1 MAQPNKRYAN
11 LVAEIDEISEICERE
26 GHTEVCALLDE
37 VGAELA
43 EAPAATPKAAKAPK
57 QTTASKELRDVA
69 KQLSQ
74 SGNIRE
80 ARNVLRVADEM
91 DLGLEAE
98 EPMPPV
104 EEEPGAEVPEAGG
117 CTPCPTC
124 GANPPQPEMAPEESL
139 EEPGVDDGM
148 ESLKAPSDET
158 VQAAM
163 RVLERKLAA
172 FKGAEDT
179 NEMAEKAIS
188 DAESE
193 AKKNLRK
200 DPEAKSAKN
209 LLAEI
214 EALEASL
221 GAPRRSTKPTVASKP
236 VASDKAAKTVRD
248 IAKKLEA
255 DGKSRLAKRVRSLL
269 G

>member
-1 MAQPNKRYAN
+1 MALNKRYAN

-26 GHTEVCALLDE
+26 GHTEVCALLDQ

-43 EAPAATPKAAKAPK
+43 EAPTAAPKPRAAKR
-57 QTTASKELRDVA
+57 TAGSEELRSIA

-80 ARNVLRVADEM
+80 ARNVIRLAEEM
-91 DLGLEAE
+91 DLGLDAA
-98 EPMPPV
+98 EPMPGV
-104 EEEPGAEVPEAGG
+104 EEEPGAELPEAGG

-124 GANPPQPEMAPEESL
+124 GANPPQPEAAPEEAPL
-139 EEPGVDDGM
+139 DAGGM
-148 ESLKAPSDET
+148 ESLDAPTEET

-163 RVLERKLAA
+163 RVLERRLAKVTRTA
-172 FKGAEDT
+172 GDT
-179 NEMAEKAIS
+179 NELAEKAIEK
-188 DAESE
+188 AEAD
-193 AKKNLRK
+193 AKKNLRL

-221 GAPRRSTKPTVASKP
+221 KPRRTSTLASKP
-236 VASDKAAKTVRD
+236 QASDKAAKTVRD